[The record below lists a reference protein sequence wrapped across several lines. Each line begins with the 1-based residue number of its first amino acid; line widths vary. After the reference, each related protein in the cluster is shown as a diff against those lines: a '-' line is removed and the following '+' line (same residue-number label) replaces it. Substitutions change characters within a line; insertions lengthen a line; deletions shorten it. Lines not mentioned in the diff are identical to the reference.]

1 MGDWPA
7 LTEFSNEF
15 HYFLY
20 LFKTLYRIL
29 QHTRQYDRYRGCN
42 GLLKSTVKKRIKT
55 FIYIFMEY
63 NSYSNQY
70 VHASLIAQLVKNSSA
85 MQEILVWFLGWED
98 PLEKGTA
105 IHSSSTGLEN
115 SMDCSSSPWGRK
127 ELDRTEWLSLTR
139 FPWSGQL
146 KTKQLMRKFS
156 DVSRVF
162 WGHLSW
168 LKLIRALLFSRNYK
182 IIGCSIFSFYSF
194 IYSIQAPYIDMSF
207 L

>member
-1 MGDWPA
+1 MAKNPPA
-7 LTEFSNEF
+7 MQETWVW
-15 HYFLY
+15 FL
-20 LFKTLYRIL
+20 
-29 QHTRQYDRYRGCN
+29 G
-42 GLLKSTVKKRIKT
+42 
-55 FIYIFMEY
+55 FMEY

-146 KTKQLMRKFS
+146 KAKQLMRKFS

-162 WGHLSW
+162 WGHLSR
-168 LKLIRALLFSRNYK
+168 LKLIGALLFSRNYK
-182 IIGCSIFSFYSF
+182 VIGCSIFSFYSF

>member
-7 LTEFSNEF
+7 LTEFSNKF

-29 QHTRQYDRYRGCN
+29 QHRRWYDRYRGCN

-70 VHASLIAQLVKNSSA
+70 VHAFLIAQLVKNSSA

-115 SMDCSSSPWGRK
+115 SMDCIVHGVAKSWTG
-127 ELDRTEWLSLTR
+127 LND
-139 FPWSGQL
+139 F
-146 KTKQLMRKFS
+146 
-156 DVSRVF
+156 
-162 WGHLSW
+162 HLQDFHDQGSW
-168 LKLIRALLFSRNYK
+168 KPNNWW
-182 IIGCSIFSFYSF
+182 
-194 IYSIQAPYIDMSF
+194 DSF
-207 L
+207 LMFLESLESSEAIYHD